1 MSITRSKYVS
11 KLKIIID
18 EANSICYRKYQVL
31 YILLFYQM
39 YCNLIM
45 LYYNLKSCCL

>member
-1 MSITRSKYVS
+1 MRITRSKYTS

-31 YILLFYQM
+31 YIFMVLSNVPQFIYAIL
-39 YCNLIM
+39 
-45 LYYNLKSCCL
+45 

>member
-1 MSITRSKYVS
+1 MRITRSKYTS

-18 EANSICYRKYQVL
+18 EANFICYRKYQVL
-31 YILLFYQM
+31 YILWFYQM
-39 YCNLIM
+39 YRNSIM